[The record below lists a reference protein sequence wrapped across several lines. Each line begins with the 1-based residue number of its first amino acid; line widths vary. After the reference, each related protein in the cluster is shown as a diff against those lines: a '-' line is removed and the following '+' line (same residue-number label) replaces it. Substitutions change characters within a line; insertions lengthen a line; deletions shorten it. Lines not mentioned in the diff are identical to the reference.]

1 MREYSF
7 TVKGGDE
14 VEVVR
19 TIVQGCRRVFAFCI
33 GAVIMLSAL
42 VGLVFLYGLLID
54 GAIKAAVMALAAC
67 AVYVMLFL

>member
-1 MREYSF
+1 M
-7 TVKGGDE
+7 
-14 VEVVR
+14 EVVQ

-33 GAVIMLSAL
+33 GVGIMLSVL

>member
-1 MREYSF
+1 
-7 TVKGGDE
+7 
-14 VEVVR
+14 
-19 TIVQGCRRVFAFCI
+19 
-33 GAVIMLSAL
+33 MLSAL

>member
-1 MREYSF
+1 M
-7 TVKGGDE
+7 
-14 VEVVR
+14 EVVQ

-33 GAVIMLSAL
+33 GVGIMLSAL

>member
-1 MREYSF
+1 M
-7 TVKGGDE
+7 
-14 VEVVR
+14 EVVQ

-33 GAVIMLSAL
+33 GVGIMLSAL

-67 AVYVMLFL
+67 AVYVMLIL